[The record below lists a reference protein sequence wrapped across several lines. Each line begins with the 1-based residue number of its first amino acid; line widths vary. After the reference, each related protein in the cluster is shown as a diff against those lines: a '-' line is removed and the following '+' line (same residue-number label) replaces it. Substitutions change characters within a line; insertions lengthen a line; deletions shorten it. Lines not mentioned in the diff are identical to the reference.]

1 TKVSEG
7 ITNVDV
13 DEDEDDATEIERYFE
28 YDAYLGLYARQSI
41 IRSYMMI
48 LRTYEKNDYIINEAI
63 SMMFQRIVK
72 ELKANGIF
80 FQVSYLRVL
89 NSILNEK
96 KSFNCSDKLKA
107 FSCDIIRSMVDM
119 FRKSPMIFVAGIDR
133 KS

>member
-1 TKVSEG
+1 SSF
-7 ITNVDV
+7 D
-13 DEDEDDATEIERYFE
+13 
-28 YDAYLGLYARQSI
+28 L
-41 IRSYMMI
+41 
-48 LRTYEKNDYIINEAI
+48 EKNDYIINEAI

-119 FRKSPMIFVAGIDR
+119 FRKSPMIFVAGMLYSKNRWEAEDMILGTLSNKEKEQKENEELERILNAD
-133 KS
+133 